1 MVGEAIDVG
10 KPEIHVLNIDDNESI
25 FIVAITAPR
34 DEPFTKDSRKFQS
47 DVLREPTFRQFFF
60 LFPQND
66 CVIES
71 KRERNVCTAR
81 LITRSGDGYFF

>member
-47 DVLREPTFRQFFF
+47 DVLREPTFVNSFFY
-60 LFPQND
+60 FPRMI
-66 CVIES
+66 V
-71 KRERNVCTAR
+71 
-81 LITRSGDGYFF
+81 